1 MSAPRHARTT
11 RAIFAWPIAI
21 ATLSLIGLIAGLT
34 GDGARDV
41 LAWLLLGSAPVTIA
55 FAYWRAGRSARPIN
69 SPSRTKAPSHDRA

>member
-1 MSAPRHARTT
+1 MSAPRTARST
-11 RAIFAWPIAI
+11 RAIFAWPMII
-21 ATLSLIGLIAGLT
+21 ATLSVIGLIAGLT

-55 FAYWRAGRSARPIN
+55 FAYWRAGRSARPII

>member
-1 MSAPRHARTT
+1 MSAPRTT
-11 RAIFAWPIAI
+11 RSTGAIFAWPLVLA
-21 ATLSLIGLIAGLT
+21 ALSLIGLIAGLT

-55 FAYWRAGRSARPIN
+55 FAYRRTGRPVRPII

>member
-11 RAIFAWPIAI
+11 RAIFAWPIGI
-21 ATLSLIGLIAGLT
+21 ATLSLIGLVAGLT
-34 GDGARDV
+34 GDGGRDV